1 MKDAITQFLKEYGD
15 GVSFAELSK
24 IKGFKGD
31 FNFGYPEKNI
41 YLWFNCSQSAV
52 DTLTE
57 LRDESMVEFRP
68 CNSLVY
74 HADGLIPKVPIA
86 KQIRN
91 YSKKHW
97 LPATLYKGQCFQ
109 QD

>member
-1 MKDAITQFLKEYGD
+1 MKDAILQFLKEYGD
-15 GVSFAELSK
+15 GVSFAELSR
-24 IKGFKGD
+24 IKGFKGE

-52 DTLTE
+52 DALTE
-57 LRDESMVEFRP
+57 LKDKDIIEFKP
-68 CNSLVY
+68 CDILVY
-74 HADGLIPKVPIA
+74 HADGLIQKAPIA
-86 KQIRN
+86 KQIRK
-91 YSKKHW
+91 YSKKRW